1 MADTEQIR
9 TQSPAPFS
17 TWVGVVLL
25 FALFGAIVVAVVGP
39 SPRGDTYEQMR
50 AEARAK
56 KLKDARDEDAKALT
70 TYAWVDKNKGT
81 VRLPIDRAMELTVAD
96 LANKNPAPAY
106 AITAPES
113 SAAPGGAAAATPAP
127 TADIPLKEPVISAAA
142 SDTEQLERAR
152 IDASTRVPVLMFYA
166 SAMVW
171 LLIGTLLAG
180 FVSFKLHSPDWL
192 SDVSFLT
199 WGRLRP
205 VHMNVMVYGWASMAA
220 MGTAIWLMARL
231 WRTNLYYTM
240 VFARR
245 VSLVPVA
252 LRGRASDALRGPGP
266 RRDAGSGRLV
276 VRE

>member
-1 MADTEQIR
+1 MADTEQVGA
-9 TQSPAPFS
+9 QSPAPFS
-17 TWVGVVLL
+17 TWLGVVLL

-127 TADIPLKEPVISAAA
+127 PASPQASGTPKPTSVAGPNSQARGQPAAA
-142 SDTEQLERAR
+142 VNPPAVQP
-152 IDASTRVPVLMFYA
+152 STQPGA
-166 SAMVW
+166 SA
-171 LLIGTLLAG
+171 
-180 FVSFKLHSPDWL
+180 SPK
-192 SDVSFLT
+192 
-199 WGRLRP
+199 
-205 VHMNVMVYGWASMAA
+205 ASGAVPAA
-220 MGTAIWLMARL
+220 SPST
-231 WRTNLYYTM
+231 T
-240 VFARR
+240 
-245 VSLVPVA
+245 
-252 LRGRASDALRGPGP
+252 PGQQ
-266 RRDAGSGRLV
+266 
-276 VRE
+276 